1 MILEGKTLIVTGVGT
16 GLGSEVVRAA
26 HRDGANVVLAART
39 QATLEQLAK
48 EVDPSGERVAIQP
61 TDITDAVKVLSYLFA
76 SGELTCI
83 ASADSNDDGS
93 VDITDG
99 IYLLSWLFSG
109 GNAPPPPAAECGGD
123 PTADGLGCARFAAC
137 P

>member
-61 TDITDAVKVLSYLFA
+61 TDITDEAQCRALVEVTL
-76 SGELTCI
+76 
-83 ASADSNDDGS
+83 
-93 VDITDG
+93 
-99 IYLLSWLFSG
+99 
-109 GNAPPPPAAECGGD
+109 
-123 PTADGLGCARFAAC
+123 ARFGRVDALAQIAAMENVFGDFDA
-137 P
+137 